1 MILGRT
7 LTLYFSGK
15 FLKAILGLF
24 LLAAVLIY
32 LFDVLEL
39 VRRAGDREGFS
50 VLRVALISLLRVPLL
65 LEQVIPFAVL
75 FGSIAGFVTLSRALE
90 LVVTRAAGISV
101 WQFTLPAVLVGL
113 LLGILSVTAYN
124 PAAVWLQQKSDE
136 AAAGLFSTDQ
146 GMLMST
152 TGDVWVRQDGL
163 DGESVLRATQ
173 LLDGGARLRGVTLFT
188 FDKTGTF
195 QERIEAKEAVL
206 GRQLWNLKDVTVYTT
221 DADPQRY
228 GSYSVSTYL
237 TPTEVRE
244 SIGSPE
250 SISFWNLPRF
260 IELASNA
267 GLPAYRYT
275 LQYQTLL
282 ARPLLLVAMILIAAA
297 VSLKV
302 SRFGGLARMIL
313 GGILSGFV
321 LYVLSELARD
331 FGGAGI
337 VPPFVAAWAP
347 GVFGVLM
354 GLTILLNQEDG

>member
-1 MILGRT
+1 MLGAT
-7 LTLYFSGK
+7 LSFYFSRR
-15 FLKAILGLF
+15 FLRSILGLF
-24 LLAAVLIY
+24 LLAAILIF

-39 VRRAGDREGFS
+39 LRRAGEQGDLS
-50 VLRVALISLLRVPLL
+50 VLRVSIISLLRVPLL

-75 FGSIAGFVTLSRALE
+75 FGAISAFVTLSRGLE

-101 WQFTLPAVLVGL
+101 WQFGAPAAMVALI
-113 LLGILSVTAYN
+113 LGVLSVVVYN
-124 PAAVWLQQKSDE
+124 PLAVWMQQQSDQV
-136 AAAGLFSTDQ
+136 AAGLFGGEESFLLQ
-146 GMLMST
+146 T
-152 TGDVWVRQDGL
+152 TKTVWLRQDGL
-163 DGESVLRATQ
+163 DGESVLNADQ
-173 LLDGGARLRGVTLFT
+173 LLAQGTILRGVTIFT
-188 FDKTGTF
+188 FNRQGRFD
-195 QERIEAKEAVL
+195 ERIEAREAELNEGYWV
-206 GRQLWNLKDVTVYTT
+206 LKDAIVYRTN
-221 DADPQRY
+221 ADPQRHNTY
-228 GSYSVSTYL
+228 QVSTFL

-260 IELASNA
+260 IELASRA

-282 ARPLLLVAMILIAAA
+282 ARPLLLLAMVLIAAA

-302 SRFGGLARMIL
+302 SRFGGLGKMIL
-313 GGILSGFV
+313 GGIAAGFV

-331 FGGAGI
+331 LGGAGI
-337 VPPFVAAWAP
+337 VPPVVAAWAP

>member
-7 LTLYFSGK
+7 LGLYFSGR

-24 LLAAVLIY
+24 LLATVLIF

-39 VRRAGDREGFS
+39 VRRGGDRDGFS
-50 VLRVALISLLRVPLL
+50 VLRVSLISLLRVPLL

-75 FGSIAGFVTLSRALE
+75 FGSIAAFVSLSRALE

-101 WQFTLPAVLVGL
+101 WQFTLPALLVGL
-113 LLGILSVTAYN
+113 VLGILSITVYN

-136 AAAGLFSTDQ
+136 AAAGLFGSDQ
-146 GMLMST
+146 GLLLQT

-163 DGESVLRATQ
+163 DGESVMLAKQ
-173 LLDGGARLRGVTLFT
+173 LLNGGEQLLTVTIFT
-188 FDKTGTF
+188 FDQTGTF
-195 QERIEAKEAVL
+195 QERIEASEARL
-206 GRQLWNLKDVTVYTT
+206 GNQIWYLKDATVYTT
-221 DADPQRY
+221 ERDPQTY
-228 GSYSVSTYL
+228 GSYEVSTYL
-237 TPTEVRE
+237 TATEVRE

-260 IELASNA
+260 IELARNA
-267 GLPAYRYT
+267 GLPAYRYA

-282 ARPLLLVAMILIAAA
+282 ARPLLLMAMILIAAA
-297 VSLKV
+297 VSLRV
-302 SRFGGLARMIL
+302 SRFGGLGGMIL
-313 GGILSGFV
+313 GGIIAGFV
-321 LYVLSELARD
+321 LYVLSELAKD

-337 VPPFVAAWAP
+337 VPPTVAAWAP
-347 GVFGVLM
+347 GIFGVLM